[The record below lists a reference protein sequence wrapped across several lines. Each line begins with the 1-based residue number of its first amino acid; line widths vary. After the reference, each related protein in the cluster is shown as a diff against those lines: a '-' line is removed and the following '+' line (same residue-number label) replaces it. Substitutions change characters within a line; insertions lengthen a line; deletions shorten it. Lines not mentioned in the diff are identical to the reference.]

1 LVANAWYEDGMR
13 LLDVRDPSNIKQVGY
28 WIPAKGETWSAL
40 FAPNDPTGQT
50 VYSLDFV
57 RGIEV
62 LHVDRG
68 DMKKKSAPVRRTWVR
83 RAAKSSRSRTAR
95 PGGSTQGRYGYVCRI
110 ATLRAVRASR

>member
-1 LVANAWYEDGMR
+1 MR
-13 LLDVRDPSNIKQVGY
+13 LLDVSDPTDIKQVGY

-62 LHVDRG
+62 LHVDRSASAR
-68 DMKKKSAPVRRTWVR
+68 KRSAPVRRSWVR
-83 RAAKSSRSRTAR
+83 KSRGASASRVGLTGWSR
-95 PGGSTQGRYGYVCRI
+95 QGRYGYICRL
-110 ATLRAVRASR
+110 ATPRALRAIR